1 MGAPRRA
8 RRARRRD
15 QERRRAARRAIHLGL
30 GRNELMPYLRP
41 TLSELKAQVA
51 ADIQSGLPGTDPL
64 LRFSS
69 FGVIGRALAGLGQLQ
84 YGYTDYIA
92 QQSNPFTAT
101 DEYLEAWAALKGIYR
116 EPATQAGGATPGQI
130 QFTAAATAGPIPAGT
145 SISRS
150 DGVGYTTTSE
160 GTVTNGV
167 VTVNAVA
174 NADPTGLTGAF
185 GNCAVGTV
193 MTLGVSISGV
203 NSTGQVSAAFTG
215 GADIETDD
223 SLRSR
228 MLFAYQNPAQGGSE
242 SDYVQWAREVSG
254 VTRAW
259 CNPVG
264 FGPGTVVVY
273 TMFDQAESGNNGFPV
288 GTDGVATNE
297 KRGVAATGDQLTV
310 ANWIYPLRP
319 VTALVYSCA
328 PIPTAIDF
336 TITGAANFT
345 AAQKAAIAS
354 AISGIFVLYGSPVGA
369 GDQNGIVQLSYID
382 SAIAAIAGTQGFV
395 ITSPLQNIVSI
406 TGQMPVLGNITWLA

>member
-1 MGAPRRA
+1 
-8 RRARRRD
+8 
-15 QERRRAARRAIHLGL
+15 
-30 GRNELMPYLRP
+30 MPYLRP

-69 FGVIGRALAGLGQLQ
+69 LGVIGRALAGMAQLQ

-92 QQSNPFTAT
+92 KQSNPFTAE

-116 EPATQAGGATPGQI
+116 EPATQAGASTPGQI
-130 QFTAAATAGPIPAGT
+130 QFTGASGTIPAGT

-160 GTVTNGV
+160 GTVANGV

-174 NADPTGLTGAF
+174 NADPSGLTGAF
-185 GNCAVGTV
+185 GNCAVGTS
-193 MTLGVSISGV
+193 MTLGVSIAGIS
-203 NSTGQVSAAFTG
+203 STGKVSVAFTG
-215 GADIETDD
+215 GADIEKDD

-242 SDYVQWAREVSG
+242 SDYIGWARAVAG

-273 TMFDQAESGNNGFPV
+273 TMFDQAESGNDGFPV
-288 GTDGVATNE
+288 GTNGVATSE
-297 KRGVAATGDQLTV
+297 KRGAVATGDQLTV

-328 PIPTAIDF
+328 PIATAIDF
-336 TITGAANFT
+336 TITGSANFT
-345 AAQKAAIAS
+345 AAQKVLIAS
-354 AISGIFVLYGSPVGA
+354 AISGIFVLYGSPVGV
-369 GDQNGIVQLSYID
+369 GEQNGIIDLSYIN
-382 SAIAAIAGTQGFV
+382 SAIAAITGTQGFV
-395 ITSPLQNIVSI
+395 ITSPVQNIVGT
-406 TGQMPVLGNITWLA
+406 TGQLPVLGNIAWLP

>member
-1 MGAPRRA
+1 
-8 RRARRRD
+8 
-15 QERRRAARRAIHLGL
+15 
-30 GRNELMPYLRP
+30 MPYLRP

-51 ADIQSGLPGTDPL
+51 ADIQSRLPGTDPL

-69 FGVIGRALAGLGQLQ
+69 FGVIGRALAGLAQLQ

-92 QQSNPFTAT
+92 KQSNPFTAT
-101 DEYLEAWAALKGIYR
+101 DEFLEAWAALKGIYR
-116 EPATQAGGATPGQI
+116 EPAAQAGALTPGQI
-130 QFTAAATAGPIPAGT
+130 QFIGTSGTIPAGT

-160 GTVTNGV
+160 GTVTAGV

-174 NADPTGLTGAF
+174 NADPAGLVGAF
-185 GNCAVGTV
+185 GNCAVGTS
-193 MTLGVSISGV
+193 MTLGVSIAGI
-203 NSTGQVSAAFTG
+203 NSTGQVSVAFTG
-215 GADIETDD
+215 GADIEKDD

-242 SDYVQWAREVSG
+242 SDYVGWARAVAG

-273 TMFDQAESGNNGFPV
+273 TMFDQAESGNDGFPV

-297 KRGVAATGDQLTV
+297 KRGAPATGDQLTV
-310 ANWIYPLRP
+310 ANSIYPLRP
-319 VTALVYSCA
+319 VTALVYSCG

-336 TITGAANFT
+336 TITGTANFT
-345 AAQKAAIAS
+345 AAQKVAIES
-354 AISGIFVLYGSPVGA
+354 AISGIFVLYGSPVGT
-369 GDQNGIVQLSYID
+369 GSQNGVVDLSYID

-395 ITSPLQNIVSI
+395 ITSPLQNIVGT
-406 TGQMPVLGNITWLA
+406 TGQLPVLGNITWLP